1 MIQIL
6 SIFKNALSK
15 NVLFK
20 NLRETKIPILGRW
33 QIEKCN
39 TKLSNKIKLAN
50 EDHCGTCTQ
59 TEIIKNE
66 LKKTNSSTYNDINI
80 F

>member
-6 SIFKNALSK
+6 SIFK

-20 NLRETKIPILGRW
+20 NLRETKLPLLGRW

-39 TKLSNKIKLAN
+39 TKLNDKIQLAN
-50 EDHCGTCTQ
+50 EDHCGSCNQYATIQ
-59 TEIIKNE
+59 NQKKEQPKKIRIK
-66 LKKTNSSTYNDINI
+66 INKNKLRNL
-80 F
+80 